1 MSEHMMKLATEPFE
15 WINTGQQIVEVRL
28 FDEKRKK
35 LAIGDTIVFRRLDGK
50 GEVRVLVRGLLR
62 FDSFR
67 DLFVFVPKEYLHHA
81 NLTVEEQVQ
90 RMRRYYS
97 EDEEKKFGVLA
108 IYFEVIR

>member
-1 MSEHMMKLATEPFE
+1 MMQLAAEPFE
-15 WINTGQQIVEVRL
+15 WVNAGQKIVEVRL

-35 LAIGDTIVFRRLDGK
+35 LALGDTIVFRSLDGN
-50 GEVRVLVRGLLR
+50 GVVRVRVRGLLR

-97 EDEEKKFGVLA
+97 EEEEKKFGILA

>member
-1 MSEHMMKLATEPFE
+1 MMQLATEPFE
-15 WINTGQQIVEVRL
+15 WINAGQQIVEVRL

-35 LAIGDTIVFRRLDGK
+35 LAIGDTIVFRRLDGN
-50 GEVRVLVRGLLR
+50 GEVRVLVKGLLR

-67 DLFVFVPKEYLHHA
+67 DLFAFMPKEYLHHA

-97 EDEEKKFGVLA
+97 EEEEKRFGALG
-108 IYFEVIR
+108 IYLEVI